1 MHEIHVLAISTRRK
15 SKMWEELLKRS
26 VGVGVGGG
34 VGGCIRRPEL
44 EVNSR

>member
-26 VGVGVGGG
+26 VGVGVEGGGGG
-34 VGGCIRRPEL
+34 VHQAPGIGSEL
-44 EVNSR
+44 

>member
-34 VGGCIRRPEL
+34 GGGVHQAPGIGSEP
-44 EVNSR
+44 